1 MAKKEFIYKEY
12 SRRMFSLG
20 TIGGVTVIITNFIQ
34 FMVQEAYHNIAYL
47 VAYGVVLLVCVA
59 IYCVRNQHND
69 KFCNTHKLYAV
80 ISGVAAV
87 IMLAVRVLRP
97 ELLTG
102 QLKSLFGNAIDVN
115 TLATFILIVLIG
127 KPMLDIVDIMRYVQ
141 PAPTHIP
148 PREED

>member
-12 SRRMFSLG
+12 SRRMFALG
-20 TIGGVTVIITNFIQ
+20 TVGGVAVIITNFIQ

-47 VAYGVVLLVCVA
+47 GAYGVVLLVCVA
-59 IYCVRNQHND
+59 IYCVRNQYDD
-69 KFCNTHKLYAV
+69 KFCKTHKLYAV

>member
-12 SRRMFSLG
+12 SRRMFLLG

-59 IYCVRNQHND
+59 IYCVRNQYND

-80 ISGVAAV
+80 IAGLCAV
-87 IMLAVRVLRP
+87 IMLAVRIFRP

-115 TLATFILIVLIG
+115 TLATFILIVLVG
-127 KPMLDIVDIMRYVQ
+127 KPMLDVVDTMRYVQ